1 MKKIVISLIILI
13 AFGGC
18 TQKKVRKNLLPGVSG
33 KAGEVLLVID
43 KKYWESQTGKAF
55 RNLLLEDV
63 PGLPQKE
70 PLFTLVNIPLKSFS
84 ELFRIHRNIIYVQ
97 INKDVKKPDIKVEYN
112 KWAKPQIV
120 ITMSAPDEKSFLKLF
135 DKDNQKVL
143 SLLLKKEQDRLME
156 NYKTYSEHKVIKKL
170 EQRAAVHL
178 TIPKGYTY
186 DLDTNNFIWISHETP
201 DISQGIFVYWYNYKS
216 QSQFTVDSLI
226 NRRNDFLK
234 RYVSGPY
241 KGTYMTTEMQV
252 FPMFRSYM
260 LNKKYTAELRGL
272 WRVEGDFM
280 GGPFV
285 SISQIDEQR
294 SRIVTVEGYVYAP
307 KYDKREYVR
316 QLEAILYTI
325 KFLPVKD
332 KKNSK

>member
-1 MKKIVISLIILI
+1 MKKIVLALIILVF
-13 AFGGC
+13 FGGC
-18 TQKKVRKNLLPGVSG
+18 TQKKVRKNLLSGVSG
-33 KAGEVLLVID
+33 KAGEVLLVIN
-43 KKYWESQTGKAF
+43 KNYWESETGKAF

-84 ELFRIHRNIIYVQ
+84 ELFRIHRNIVYVQ
-97 INKDVKKPDIKVEYN
+97 IDKNVEKTGIKVEYN
-112 KWAKPQIV
+112 KWAKPQIF
-120 ITMSAPDEKSFLKLF
+120 ITMSASDEKSFLKLF
-135 DKDNQKVL
+135 DCSRQKVL
-143 SLLLKKEQDRLME
+143 SLLLKKEQERLMD
-156 NYKTYSEHKVIKKL
+156 NYKTYAEHEVIKKL
-170 EQRAAVHL
+170 EKRAAVHL

-201 DISQGIFVYWYNYKS
+201 DISQGIFVYWYNYKK
-216 QSQFTVDSLI
+216 QSQFTADSLI
-226 NRRNDFLK
+226 SRRNYFLK
-234 RYVSGPY
+234 KYVSGPY

-252 FPMFRSYM
+252 FPIFRSYM
-260 LNKKYTAELRGL
+260 LSKKYTAELRGL

-294 SRIVTVEGYVYAP
+294 NRIVTVEGYVYAP
-307 KYDKREYVR
+307 KYNKREYIR

-332 KKNSK
+332 SSSK